1 MKSKDKIMG
10 NVCVG
15 RCPSVCLLCQKH
27 PKADCHWCMNAAP
40 MTGAPEHHQLSSLRW
55 LDQLLVEVLL
65 QSDNG
70 CFSFALRERSLAQ
83 EWEKRLS
90 RCPATELRAVEK
102 TLLTALTI
110 PGKKGRQLQLA
121 FTPFLSKST
130 KSGPLGEH
138 CERTSS
144 AKVNPLYQKLQKS
157 RSTETRC
164 SAIVNVLCLIL
175 SQNSPSWWCAAAL
188 A

>member
-90 RCPATELRAVEK
+90 RYR
-102 TLLTALTI
+102 
-110 PGKKGRQLQLA
+110 
-121 FTPFLSKST
+121 T
-130 KSGPLGEH
+130 KSNGKNVVNGLDHPWKKRSPTSTGIHPVLVKIDEKWAPRGTLRTHFLG
-138 CERTSS
+138 
-144 AKVNPLYQKLQKS
+144 
-157 RSTETRC
+157 
-164 SAIVNVLCLIL
+164 
-175 SQNSPSWWCAAAL
+175 
-188 A
+188 